1 MTLAIISR
9 IHNAVSFLVLL
20 LKQGLQFRK
29 YHNHGARQELKLWV
43 LAQMR
48 RAQEGMF
55 AQVLSCSSILAVRQ
69 RSQRFRNPQ
78 HFNKLIVP
86 SYNL

>member
-1 MTLAIISR
+1 VTLAIISR

-20 LKQGLQFRK
+20 LKQGLKLRK

-55 AQVLSCSSILAVRQ
+55 AQVLSCSSVLAMRQ
-69 RSQRFRNPQ
+69 RPQRFRKPE
-78 HFNKLIVP
+78 H
-86 SYNL
+86 

>member
-1 MTLAIISR
+1 VTLAIISR

-20 LKQGLQFRK
+20 LEQGLQFRK
-29 YHNHGARQELKLWV
+29 YHNHGAHQELKLWV

-69 RSQRFRNPQ
+69 RSQRFRNPR
-78 HFNKLIVP
+78 HFNKLIGP
-86 SYNL
+86 SCSL